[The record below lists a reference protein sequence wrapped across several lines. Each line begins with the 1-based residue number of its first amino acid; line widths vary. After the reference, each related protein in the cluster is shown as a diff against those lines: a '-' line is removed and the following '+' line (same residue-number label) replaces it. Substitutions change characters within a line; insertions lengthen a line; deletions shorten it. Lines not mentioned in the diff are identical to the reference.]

1 MALLLVLVGLFSTLA
16 IVSSPLNSQ
25 RNSRK
30 GAKGNR
36 HAMPLRST

>member
-16 IVSSPLNSQ
+16 IASSPLNSQ
-25 RNSRK
+25 RKPRK